1 MRARAVCLFAMSIGA
16 VSCVSNVGGGDDD
29 GGDDDQVGDDDG
41 GGADPDGGGP
51 AVAPC
56 ATPLQ
61 VPLSGRPV
69 DVMPPQRL
77 GQIAGRM
84 PCVAD
89 GWLRDTIESA
99 DTVWYDKASLV
110 PGYQD
115 SFGDNVVTPI
125 GMRPNTIDPELI
137 NLAVPGGHA
146 QIFQAMGVFHFPF
159 GTPIGPVEDVVVVDF
174 WQPPRDGAG
183 FWPVVWWRRDP
194 NEYTHRVEWMFPAG
208 THFGEMLFMRGSDGA
223 LDPFEIRTRTRTTSQ
238 WEVDIYRPFPR
249 AADLGAAIE
258 ARRADKP
265 EWASNAELDALVAHL
280 ANTTTLDAEE
290 LRATHFASAFATRD
304 GWRDVLPDVTGDA
317 RELIRELLRT
327 TPFVSA
333 RGIPWKESGASKAWA
348 STGGVISPEG
358 FNAGT
363 VEVSEQSCDSCH
375 QDAGRPFETWYP
387 NIIAYGE
394 LWGNDE
400 IFTWHPFTIDAFVD
414 ENGEVVDFNYDNREL
429 RPDFTSAGLLAP
441 YDEGDHP
448 DTVYERIVREW
459 TDWSY

>member
-1 MRARAVCLFAMSIGA
+1 MRARTVCLFVMSIGA
-16 VSCVSNVGGGDDD
+16 ASCVSNVGD

-51 AVAPC
+51 AVDPC
-56 ATPLQ
+56 ATPSN
-61 VPLSGRPV
+61 VPSSGRPV
-69 DVMPPQRL
+69 DVMPPARL
-77 GQIAGRM
+77 AELAARM
-84 PCVAD
+84 PCIAD

-99 DTVWYDKASLV
+99 DTVWYDKLSLT

-174 WQPPRDGAG
+174 WQAPRNGNT
-183 FWPVVWWRRDP
+183 FWPVVWWQRDP
-194 NEYTHRVEWMFPAG
+194 NDYTHRVEWMFPAG
-208 THFGEMLFMRGSDGA
+208 THFGEMLFMRGPDGA
-223 LDPFEIRTRTRTTSQ
+223 LDPFEIRTRTRTTTQ

-249 AADLGAAIE
+249 AADLKAAIE
-258 ARRADKP
+258 ARRAERP

-280 ANTTTLDAEE
+280 DATDTLEAEQV
-290 LRATHFASAFATRD
+290 RATHFASSFPTRN
-304 GWRDVLPDVTGDA
+304 GWRDVLPQVTGDA
-317 RELIRELLRT
+317 RALIRELLRT
-327 TPFVSA
+327 TPFASA
-333 RGIPWKESGASKAWA
+333 RGIAWKESGAQKAWA

-363 VEVSEQSCDSCH
+363 FEVSEQSCDGCH

-400 IFTWHPFTIDAFVD
+400 IFTWHPFTIEAFVD

-448 DTVYERIVREW
+448 DSVYERIVREW